1 MKSVSNKDYNIEYK
15 QKQYK
20 HLNIKERV
28 MIETIM
34 KEQLEVY
41 GKVNITSIAKKLN
54 RSKSTISRE
63 IRRNRFVVVTEVF
76 NKDSIFKKKKV
87 ITFEYESTEANEK
100 ALKKQKEKG
109 TSRIKL
115 LYNKQLIKEVNR
127 LLKEEG
133 KSPDIVA
140 YKIRENK
147 TFNVKVS
154 TNTIYDGIRKG
165 YLEVSTKDRKR
176 MKDKSR
182 RCRVERNKI
191 PESKKDRSIELR
203 PDYINNR
210 KEFGHFEMDL
220 VLGKQGKDKE
230 CLLTLTE
237 RKTRFEIVIKLNNKS
252 SSEVIRAIN
261 SIKEHLKGYSSEIF
275 KSITTDNGSEFSR
288 YEEIEEILGTMI
300 YFCHPGASYEK
311 GTNERHNGMLREYIP
326 KGSDISKYSAE
337 DLDRIVAKLNDL
349 ERKKLNYYT
358 PYMKILEEY
367 DSIEGTEL
375 LFNLQTA
382 VNS

>member
-140 YKIRENK
+140 YKIRENN

-337 DLDRIVAKLNDL
+337 DLDRIVSKLNDL
-349 ERKKLNYYT
+349 EREKLNYYT

-382 VNS
+382 VNN

>member
-100 ALKKQKEKG
+100 ATRKQREKG
-109 TSRIKL
+109 ISRIKL
-115 LYNKQLIKEVNR
+115 MYNKELIKEVNR

-252 SSEVIRAIN
+252 SSEVIGAIN

-337 DLDRIVAKLNDL
+337 DLDRIVSKLNDL

-382 VNS
+382 VNN

>member
-87 ITFEYESTEANEK
+87 ITFEYESTEANAK
-100 ALKKQKEKG
+100 ATRKQREKG
-109 TSRIKL
+109 ISRIKL
-115 LYNKQLIKEVNR
+115 MYNKQLIKEVNR

-220 VLGKQGKDKE
+220 VLGKQGKDTE

>member
-87 ITFEYESTEANEK
+87 ITFEYESTEANAK
-100 ALKKQKEKG
+100 ATRKQREKG
-109 TSRIKL
+109 ISRIKL
-115 LYNKQLIKEVNR
+115 MYNKELIKEVNR

-220 VLGKQGKDKE
+220 VLGKQGKDTE

-252 SSEVIRAIN
+252 SSEVIGAIN

-337 DLDRIVAKLNDL
+337 DLDRIVSKLNDL

-382 VNS
+382 VNN

>member
-311 GTNERHNGMLREYIP
+311 GTNERHNGMLKEYIP

-337 DLDRIVAKLNDL
+337 DLDRIVSKLNDL

-382 VNS
+382 VNN

>member
-34 KEQLEVY
+34 KEQLEIY

-63 IRRNRFVVVTEVF
+63 IRRNKFVVVTEVF
-76 NKDSIFKKKKV
+76 NKDSILKKKKV
-87 ITFEYESTEANEK
+87 ITFEYESTEANAK
-100 ALKKQKEKG
+100 AIRKQREKG
-109 TSRIKL
+109 ISRIKL

-127 LLKEEG
+127 LLTVEG

-140 YKIRENK
+140 YKIRENN

-288 YEEIEEILGTMI
+288 YEEIEEILGTMV

-311 GTNERHNGMLREYIP
+311 GTNERHNGMLRKYIP

-337 DLDRIVAKLNDL
+337 DLDRIVSKLNDL